1 MENYHRQTHFDSQNS
16 ILEQRQKEIERI
28 VSEHNFQEINSDFP
42 NRKPNKKYFQDVR
55 SRYIWEVDL
64 TKLETYPE
72 FFRPNLNDY
81 QELMKLNQINLKMT
95 SINQQSQI
103 FWEIY

>member
-1 MENYHRQTHFDSQNS
+1 MEKS
-16 ILEQRQKEIERI
+16 ILDQRLKEIERI
-28 VSEHNFQEINSDFP
+28 VYEHNFQEIDSNISTQ
-42 NRKPNKKYFQDVR
+42 KGNKKYFQDTR

-64 TKLETYPE
+64 YKLETYPE
-72 FFRPNLNDY
+72 FFRPNLSDY

-95 SINQQSQI
+95 LINQQSQI